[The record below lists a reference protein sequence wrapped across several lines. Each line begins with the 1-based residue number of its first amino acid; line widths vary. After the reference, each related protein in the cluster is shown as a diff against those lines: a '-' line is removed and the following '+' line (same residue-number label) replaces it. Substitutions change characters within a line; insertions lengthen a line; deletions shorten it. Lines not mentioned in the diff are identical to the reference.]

1 MRLLHTADWH
11 LGRTFHGTSLH
22 EDHAAFGDFLVDLAR
37 EQRVDGVLVAGDL
50 YDRALPPVDAVRLAD
65 DLLGRLAAI
74 APVVVIT
81 GNHDSA
87 PRLAFGA
94 GLLAGAGLHL
104 RTDVARIGEPVMLGT
119 TAVYAIPYLEPDL
132 VRAELGCERGHGPAL
147 EAAMARVRADAAT
160 RGAGRTV
167 VMAHA
172 FVAGAQETGS
182 ERDLSVGGAASV
194 TAALFTGT
202 DYAALG
208 HIHRPQ
214 ASGSVA
220 RYSGSPLAFSFSEAQ
235 DTKSV
240 VVVDL
245 AGERARHELVPC
257 PVGRPL
263 AVLRGTLDE
272 LLEDPAH
279 AAFERAWVQATLT
292 DSARPADAMERLRR
306 RFPHAAELLFDPQGA
321 AGAASGSFTRRLRGL
336 DDAALMA
343 GFVEDVRG
351 TPATPE
357 EAELLADALSAR
369 RAAEVS
375 A

>member
-194 TAALFTGT
+194 TAALFAGT
-202 DYAALG
+202 DYAGLG

-220 RYSGSPLAFSFSEAQ
+220 RYSGSPLALSFSEAQ